1 MFAFNME
8 YFCRIWFKTRLTF
21 SKFTDDL
28 IFFPAKSKCLTSF
41 KPNSRIDAGYI
52 E

>member
-1 MFAFNME
+1 MFMLDMG
-8 YFCRIWFKTRLTF
+8 YFFQIWVKTRLTF

-41 KPNSRIDAGYI
+41 NPNSRIDACYI
-52 E
+52 K